1 MDIKGSPHQ
10 FDEDRA
16 SEYMPRRDLI
26 KTAIL
31 LRQADPDALVTI
43 QAPFGPEVM
52 KGDFYVVA
60 SPDGAYGAA
69 RAEFEASHIEIAP
82 QRWIK
87 QARVLAYQATEAC
100 LVETLLADG
109 TLEGTVAA
117 RSGDWIVRQAT
128 GEVMVIEP
136 ERFAER
142 YESGS

>member
-1 MDIKGSPHQ
+1 MDSKESPHR
-10 FDEDRA
+10 FDEARA
-16 SEYMPRRDLI
+16 SEYMPRRDLV

-69 RAEFEASHIEIAP
+69 RVEFEASHIEIGP

-87 QARVLAYQATEAC
+87 QSRVLAYQTTEAC

-109 TLEGTVAA
+109 TLEGTVEAHP
-117 RSGDWIVRQAT
+117 RDWIVRQAA